1 MCLLDCMAKAHVYLQ
16 VPGTRPLRGR
26 ARRARGLCART
37 CTTRL
42 GTSRACAHTV
52 RQGDILC
59 VRCVVSVRSR
69 CRATVHTINVPT
81 YQGRGMVP
89 RSMCPPIRGLGW
101 YLDQCAH
108 LSGAWDGTSIDVP
121 TYQGLGMVPRSMCP
135 PIRGV
140 GWYLDQCAHLS
151 GVWDGTSI
159 NVPTYQG
166 RGMVPRSMCPPIRGM
181 GWYCTSRQIH
191 VRRQG
196 GPEVGGG
203 RNSRRQPGQGAVEK

>member
-108 LSGAWDGTSIDVP
+108 LSGAWDGTSINVP
-121 TYQGLGMVPRSMCP
+121 TYQGCGMVPRSMCP

-151 GVWDGTSI
+151 GAWDGT
-159 NVPTYQG
+159 VLRGKYTYD
-166 RGMVPRSMCPPIRGM
+166 VKADLKWVVAAIRGANLAKEPWKSNAYFC
-181 GWYCTSRQIH
+181 GILPPAGTASLLS
-191 VRRQG
+191 
-196 GPEVGGG
+196 P
-203 RNSRRQPGQGAVEK
+203 

>member
-108 LSGAWDGTSIDVP
+108 LSGAWDGTVLRGKYTYDVKAD
-121 TYQGLGMVPRSMCP
+121 LKWVVAA
-135 PIRGV
+135 IRGANLAKEPWKSNAYFC
-140 GWYLDQCAHLS
+140 GILPPAGTASLLS
-151 GVWDGTSI
+151 
-159 NVPTYQG
+159 P
-166 RGMVPRSMCPPIRGM
+166 
-181 GWYCTSRQIH
+181 
-191 VRRQG
+191 
-196 GPEVGGG
+196 
-203 RNSRRQPGQGAVEK
+203 